1 MLYMTKYIT
10 LNKTL
15 KARNLQTI
23 QYNQYKVFIIPTNS
37 DIISVQSYIFSGFIN
52 ETKQNLGISHLLEHV
67 LANAY
72 KHCKQF
78 DCYTYLL
85 NNGLVSN
92 AFTSNNVLK
101 YYVSGDKNKLDEMID
116 YIISITTNPTFD
128 NKLIEREKKA
138 IINEL
143 LMYIDDSKTNL
154 LLESDKAFFKQFGLK
169 YKRDYHLQINNLKH
183 FNANV
188 LSTYYKKTYGPN
200 NTIFIVSGNINKEL
214 IKQIFMDRLPK
225 NNMIKHLDIKPCFNY
240 KNKFIFIQNTKLK
253 STQINIRYPTTVQF
267 NDKKVI
273 KLQLLVYIL
282 QNYLFINLRV
292 KEKLVYG
299 VHINIHSD
307 VCGVYVQIF
316 INTSNNSVKE
326 VLLKLE
332 HYIKNLK
339 KIEKL
344 TAQVKQIYKNKYK
357 STYYSSQKIADLLGI
372 QAIYRHML
380 NTKIFYPEDFKDI
393 YLNTNTKE
401 LIKLYNKWIKNN
413 DKMVFVSNKNT
424 DL

>member
-37 DIISVQSYIFSGFIN
+37 DIISVQSYIFSGFII
-52 ETKQNLGISHLLEHV
+52 ETKQTLGISHLIEHV

-78 DCYTYLL
+78 DCFSYLF
-85 NNGLVSN
+85 NNGLQSN

-101 YYVSGDKNKLDEMID
+101 YYVSGDKKKLDKMID

-128 NKLIEREKKA
+128 NQLIEREKKA

-143 LMYIDDSKTNL
+143 FMYIDNSKTNI
-154 LLESDKAFFKQFGLK
+154 LLESDKSFFKQFGLK
-169 YKRDYHLQINNLKH
+169 YKRDYYLQINNLKH
-183 FNANV
+183 FNAKV

-214 IKQIFMDRLPK
+214 IKKKFIDKLPK
-225 NNMIKHLDIKPCFNY
+225 NNTIKHLDIKPCFNN
-240 KNKFIFIQNTKLK
+240 KNKFKFIQNTNLK
-253 STQINIRYPTTVQF
+253 STQINIRYPTTIQF
-267 NDKKVI
+267 NNKNVI
-273 KLQLLVYIL
+273 KLKLLVHIL

-332 HYIKNLK
+332 YYITHFK

-344 TAQVKQIYKNKYK
+344 TAQAKQIYKNNYK
-357 STYYSSQKIADLLGI
+357 TTYYSSQDIANLLGK
-372 QAIYRHML
+372 QAIYKHML

-401 LIKLYNKWIKNN
+401 LMKLYNKWIKNN
-413 DKMVFVSNKNT
+413 NKMVFVSNKNA